1 MEAAEE
7 HQRTTARVET
17 GSWAVD
23 SRGPCWAE
31 AARRASAFLLDSRR
45 FLLRAR
51 RQAPRDRMR
60 CTRRSP
66 TPTRKRVSTRKMGTR
81 VWATVMMQKRG
92 GTSARRPIS
101 TARKA
106 ALMKLQLDCRA
117 SMTSLPQS
125 TRRGPI
131 NQPGSHVP
139 YATWNLCNRGSTRRG
154 SWMLGGWS
162 HTTSASTPNSC
173 LRIRGGRSSAQNARI
188 ISRTSKTMTGIT
200 KHSEKIISTLA
211 ECGGGG
217 IPVKLEKLVNNSP
230 EDALLAQLQNGHEPE
245 VPLAV
250 ILQYL
255 MRLMDEDRIR
265 KELELLS
272 SVPKRASDCEKE
284 LLESWRWETTDG
296 DDLAERKK
304 ILSRAKEIVFELIDS
319 EVTFLNILY
328 IMYKFKPYFHSAIGS
343 AQVGM
348 LLPDAEVDY
357 WKKWLLKNCQVD
369 YLTVISPMAK
379 ACLWEKLANN
389 PRPQNGY
396 ERQAGNIT
404 VYRVVESVLE
414 RLHMAQTPLHFEFK
428 GESLVPKFL
437 GCICQTHTLFGLH
450 IIEKKCNCVNE
461 VPTKTAELAISHV
474 YKGLHSESMYTLASA
489 VCCDDEGRS
498 FACDMDMMKGIVK
511 SGFKHAKKRDP
522 GLLL

>member
-1 MEAAEE
+1 MLL
-7 HQRTTARVET
+7 
-17 GSWAVD
+17 VD
-23 SRGPCWAE
+23 AE
-31 AARRASAFLLDSRR
+31 AV
-45 FLLRAR
+45 
-51 RQAPRDRMR
+51 M
-60 CTRRSP
+60 SP
-66 TPTRKRVSTRKMGTR
+66 I
-81 VWATVMMQKRG
+81 A
-92 GTSARRPIS
+92 
-101 TARKA
+101 KA
-106 ALMKLQLDCRA
+106 CF
-117 SMTSLPQS
+117 
-125 TRRGPI
+125 
-131 NQPGSHVP
+131 
-139 YATWNLCNRGSTRRG
+139 W
-154 SWMLGGWS
+154 
-162 HTTSASTPNSC
+162 
-173 LRIRGGRSSAQNARI
+173 
-188 ISRTSKTMTGIT
+188 
-200 KHSEKIISTLA
+200 
-211 ECGGGG
+211 
-217 IPVKLEKLVNNSP
+217 EKLVNNSP

-511 SGFKHAKKRDP
+511 AIPSQLSHLNLTHIWFRVIPYHHHLCFVSLQSGFKHAKKRDP